1 MNFNSLLLMIAAP
14 LIVIAVFCLVF
25 SFDNHQARKKRR
37 YLLIIALACFLLIGI
52 IVYRL
57 FRAPLSLTF

>member
-14 LIVIAVFCLVF
+14 LIVIAAFCLVF
-25 SFDNHQARKKRR
+25 SFDNRQTRKKRR

-52 IVYRL
+52 IVYQL
-57 FRAPLSLTF
+57 FHAPLS